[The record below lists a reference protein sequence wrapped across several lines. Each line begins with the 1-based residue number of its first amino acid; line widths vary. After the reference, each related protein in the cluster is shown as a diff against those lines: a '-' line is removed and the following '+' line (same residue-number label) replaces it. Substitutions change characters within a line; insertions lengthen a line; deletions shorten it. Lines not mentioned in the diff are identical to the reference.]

1 MWNRVALI
9 GFVTAGLA
17 MSQGLG
23 SFLGVGIQEIDSNR
37 AKELKLP
44 DESGVEVTRIAPDS
58 PAEKAGIKIGDVIT
72 QYNGQRVDGM
82 DQFSRLVRETPAGRD
97 VKIGILRNGT
107 PQTITAR
114 IASRPAISGQLVP
127 APVQNPF
134 ELHFPDMPQNRMT
147 WRSAMLGIEAEGL
160 DGQLA
165 EFFGVKEGVLV
176 RAVASGSAAE
186 KAGIKVGDVIVR
198 VDDVRVAT
206 PADISVHMRASR
218 GRAVSVT
225 VVRDRKEVNVTLT
238 ASARPDR
245 SVGEI
250 LPGLW
255 PALPAIVYPVAGHSF
270 FIETR
275 SRRMACA
282 LSWEMRDSCRPTII
296 AISRSVSS
304 SW

>member
-9 GFVTAGLA
+9 GLVTAGLA
-17 MSQGLG
+17 MSQAPG

-37 AKELKLP
+37 AKELRLS

-82 DQFSRLVRETPAGRD
+82 DQFSRMVRETPAGRD
-97 VKIGILRNGT
+97 AKIGILRNGA
-107 PQTITAR
+107 PQTRTSR
-114 IASRPAISGQLVP
+114 IVSRPAISGQLVP

-176 RAVASGSAAE
+176 RMVASGSAAE
-186 KAGIKVGDVIVR
+186 KAGIKAGDVIVR

-206 PADISVHMRASR
+206 PADITVHMRASR
-218 GRAVSVT
+218 GRSVSVT

-238 ASARPDR
+238 ASARPER

-250 LPGLW
+250 WRGLW
-255 PALPAIVYPVAGHSF
+255 PTLPAFGIQ
-270 FIETR
+270 
-275 SRRMACA
+275 
-282 LSWEMRDSCRPTII
+282 
-296 AISRSVSS
+296 
-304 SW
+304 